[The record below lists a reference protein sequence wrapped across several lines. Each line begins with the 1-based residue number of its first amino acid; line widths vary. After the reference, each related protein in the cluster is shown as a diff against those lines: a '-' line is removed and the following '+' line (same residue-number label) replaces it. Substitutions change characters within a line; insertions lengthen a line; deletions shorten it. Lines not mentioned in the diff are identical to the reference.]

1 MFSQLLELASE
12 SLGTANFEL
21 NANAINCCEKLIK
34 IQKNNLTD
42 KVASNI
48 LNRSRILLFEG
59 KIPNYIDILLTMH
72 PKVFKDYVELIVRT
86 AESYYIKKLLK

>member
-1 MFSQLLELASE
+1 MILNQIAKIPENFTLKHAHAPLFSQLLELASE

-48 LNRSRILLFEG
+48 LNRSRILLF
-59 KIPNYIDILLTMH
+59 
-72 PKVFKDYVELIVRT
+72 
-86 AESYYIKKLLK
+86 